1 MSNLWILYLGE
12 FLQSDP
18 RGKVYGI
25 NEFSHL
31 LEVSGKKQQ
40 DGTAEWPLMQIDS
53 TVSPASSLF
62 RMPSTLRIQPN

>member
-31 LEVSGKKQQ
+31 LEVSGKKATGWDSRMAPHADRQHGLSCKQPFQ
-40 DGTAEWPLMQIDS
+40 DA
-53 TVSPASSLF
+53 
-62 RMPSTLRIQPN
+62 